1 MASTHDLNATV
12 TSDLIHEEDL
22 LMALHWSTRLLTRA
36 IDGRSIFFMMIAG
49 KRLFPAFYADPRYES
64 KQLAAVTKLLRDLPG
79 GSKLQFFQTPKGSL
93 AGLTPLQAL
102 DLRHFTAVKVA
113 AEGFATR

>member
-1 MASTHDLNATV
+1 MASTNDPDATV

-22 LMALHWSTRLLTRA
+22 LMALRWSTRLLTRA
-36 IDGRSIFFMMIAG
+36 IDSRRIFFVTIAG
-49 KRLFPAFYADPRYES
+49 KRLFPAFYADPRYDS
-64 KQLAAVTKLLRDLPG
+64 KQLAAVTKVLGDLPD

-102 DLRHFTAVKVA
+102 KLRHFGAVRVA